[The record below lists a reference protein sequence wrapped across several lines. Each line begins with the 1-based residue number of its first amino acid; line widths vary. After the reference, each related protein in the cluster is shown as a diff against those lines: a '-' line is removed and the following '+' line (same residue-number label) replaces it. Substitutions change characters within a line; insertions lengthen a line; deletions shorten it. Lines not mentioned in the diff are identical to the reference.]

1 MFGHPR
7 ILIALIGFG
16 ALGYFVLKAKHAP
29 ASSGS
34 APLMI
39 GGASGALPAA
49 VSGGGGGSP
58 SKPTGGGGTGGIKD
72 IKLPIEHGPY
82 VPSTPTVPIHHL
94 PVGHGPIITH
104 PIRFRPSNSSPGAGL
119 RLRAL

>member
-7 ILIALIGFG
+7 IMIALLGFG
-16 ALGYFVLKAKHAP
+16 ALGYFVLRAKHVP

-34 APLMI
+34 PLMI

-49 VSGGGGGSP
+49 MSGGDSGGSTPPAGGGS
-58 SKPTGGGGTGGIKD
+58 GGLKNIT
-72 IKLPIEHGPY
+72 LPIEHGPY
-82 VPSTPTVPIHHL
+82 VPSTPTVPIHHV
-94 PVGHGPIITH
+94 PVGPGPIITH
-104 PIRFRPSNSSPGAGL
+104 PIRTRPVNSSPGAGL